1 MEIKNA
7 KITSVSLGYAD
18 HCILTCYL
26 RLEYGGG
33 GQSFG
38 GYALDTYD
46 KILGERVGHRVC
58 GDFIINILNVV
69 GVRNWE
75 ELEGQCIRVR
85 ADYNKVHA
93 IGNILKDE
101 WFAPA
106 EDLKCL

>member
-7 KITSVSLGYAD
+7 KITSVSLGYED
-18 HCILTCYL
+18 HGILTCYL
-26 RLEYGGG
+26 RLEYDGE

-38 GYALDTYD
+38 GFALDTYD
-46 KILGERVGHRVC
+46 EKSKRRVGHKVC

-85 ADYNKVHA
+85 ADHNKVHA